1 MKVKNIYRKL
11 DNAVE
16 DSFEAKV
23 EYCKARKDLTMISH
37 MTNEYY
43 IEYVFEGIDGYID
56 IEKAL
61 KNPRINYEYG
71 WSTKARIL
79 VNGKVVTVSKE

>member
-1 MKVKNIYRKL
+1 MNVKNIYNKL
-11 DNAVE
+11 DKLE
-16 DSFEAKV
+16 DSFEAKLD
-23 EYCKARKDLTMISH
+23 YLSARKDLTMISH

-43 IEYVFEGIDGYID
+43 DEYVFEGTDGYID

-71 WSTKARIL
+71 WSTKARII
-79 VNGKVVTVSKE
+79 VNGKVITVSKE